1 MDNLSDWLY
10 IVLLGIAG
18 VSSLFSSKKK
28 KKSPTEVL
36 GQPDRDIVVEQEDVP
51 QKGFWEI
58 LEEMQKEKPQPVAR
72 PVARPTPSPAPFLT
86 VENNTVRKKAQTV
99 GSIMATSIPAE
110 ESKSLEFELGNPA
123 ELRKALIYAEILNR
137 KY

>member
-10 IVLLGIAG
+10 IVLLAIAG

-72 PVARPTPSPAPFLT
+72 PVARHTPSPAPFLT
-86 VENNTVRKKAQTV
+86 VENNTVRKKAQAV